1 MSELRYQ
8 AELLK
13 AMNQKL
19 SAKEKMY
26 QFICD
31 TSYHA
36 YLYYSFKTRE
46 ITLLGNWKDFFDFE
60 IRELKEVVRLF
71 DIVEDEYVLTLRDVL
86 FPEKTRKEEAYCE
99 CLHKNKKQWLEFRT
113 SIRLDEA
120 GEPTDKMICI
130 SDITNVREQ
139 KEELAYKA
147 YHDTLT
153 GLYNRSFFIQRLHDF
168 MQKADNDNSN
178 VTVMVVEIN
187 DFCNINDSLGYQ
199 SGDELL
205 CSFGESLAILQDE
218 NVILGHFSDGMFCI
232 AVYDP
237 VGRHSIEHIHKVL
250 GKMTKEP
257 YFLSNG
263 RSIFITVSAGTA
275 DYPEAADQ
283 PLKLVNFAEI
293 VMKKGKVP
301 GRNSIEY
308 FSNAVLKEFAK
319 NMELENRLREAIAG
333 HRFMLYYQPQFYTG
347 NKRLR
352 GMEALIRWKEGEQM
366 ISPAI
371 FIPIA
376 EKSGLITSIGNWVLE
391 EGIRQYAEWMQKYPA
406 QFSSERA
413 QFPSE
418 HAQYSIDQ
426 INCDK
431 DHIILSINISAIQY
445 KNEDFADN
453 LKSLLDKYHVRP
465 QDIELEI
472 TESVFID
479 DFQSV
484 LMKLKSLRA
493 YGIKISLDDFG
504 TGYSSLSYL
513 KKLPIDMLKID
524 KSFIDTILTDSA
536 TRVITESIV
545 NMVKVLGCETIAEGV
560 EEEKQFEY
568 LHAIGCD
575 VIQGYFLGKPQP
587 AKEIERLF

>member
-1 MSELRYQ
+1 
-8 AELLK
+8 
-13 AMNQKL
+13 
-19 SAKEKMY
+19 
-26 QFICD
+26 
-31 TSYHA
+31 
-36 YLYYSFKTRE
+36 
-46 ITLLGNWKDFFDFE
+46 
-60 IRELKEVVRLF
+60 
-71 DIVEDEYVLTLRDVL
+71 
-86 FPEKTRKEEAYCE
+86 
-99 CLHKNKKQWLEFRT
+99 
-113 SIRLDEA
+113 
-120 GEPTDKMICI
+120 
-130 SDITNVREQ
+130 
-139 KEELAYKA
+139 
-147 YHDTLT
+147 
-153 GLYNRSFFIQRLHDF
+153 
-168 MQKADNDNSN
+168 
-178 VTVMVVEIN
+178 
-187 DFCNINDSLGYQ
+187 
-199 SGDELL
+199 
-205 CSFGESLAILQDE
+205 
-218 NVILGHFSDGMFCI
+218 
-232 AVYDP
+232 
-237 VGRHSIEHIHKVL
+237 
-250 GKMTKEP
+250 
-257 YFLSNG
+257 
-263 RSIFITVSAGTA
+263 
-275 DYPEAADQ
+275 
-283 PLKLVNFAEI
+283 
-293 VMKKGKVP
+293 
-301 GRNSIEY
+301 
-308 FSNAVLKEFAK
+308 
-319 NMELENRLREAIAG
+319 
-333 HRFMLYYQPQFYTG
+333 MLYYQPQFYTG

-406 QFSSERA
+406 QFSSER
-413 QFPSE
+413 
-418 HAQYSIDQ
+418 AQYSIDQ